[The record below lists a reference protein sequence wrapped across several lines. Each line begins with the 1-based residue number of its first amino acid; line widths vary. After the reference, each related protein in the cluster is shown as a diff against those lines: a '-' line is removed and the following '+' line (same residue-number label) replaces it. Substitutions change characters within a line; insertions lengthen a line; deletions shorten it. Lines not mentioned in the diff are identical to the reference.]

1 MIGRLLV
8 AGACALTLAACGNTG
23 GSREQIKIV
32 GSSTVYPFTT
42 AVAESFVNANG
53 GMKPPVVESTGTGSG
68 FKLFCG
74 GVGPEHPD
82 INDASRRMS
91 RSEYALCTKN
101 GVNGVLEVPI
111 GADGI
116 VIAQAK
122 SGPPLALTQQDLYKA
137 LAANPLGKPNTTK
150 TWHDVNPGLPAIPIQ
165 VYGPPSTSGTRDAFA
180 ELILGAGC
188 KKLDPSAVQLET
200 SDAAAYAERC
210 TRIRDDGAYIDSG
223 ENDNLIVQKL
233 AGNANALGIF
243 GYSYLDENQD
253 RVQAIPVNGVAPS
266 YNSILLGSYP
276 GSRPLYLYVK
286 KQHLNAVRGLQQ
298 FLGTY
303 EGLWGKGGP
312 LMKRGLIA
320 LTPQQQLRSADIID
334 RGIVLDP
341 AELH

>member
-8 AGACALTLAACGNTG
+8 AGACALTLAACGNGG

-42 AVAESFVNANG
+42 AVAESFVNANA

-74 GVGPEHPD
+74 GVGPEYPD
-82 INDASRRMS
+82 INDASRRMTK
-91 RSEYALCTKN
+91 REHELCARN
-101 GVNGVLEVPI
+101 GVNGVLEIPI

-122 SGPPLALTQQDLYKA
+122 SGPPLVLSQQDLYKA
-137 LAANPLGKPNTTK
+137 LAANPAGKPNASMI
-150 TWHDVNPGLPAIPIQ
+150 WRDVNPSLPAIPIQ

-180 ELILGAGC
+180 ELILGQGC
-188 KKLDPSAVQLET
+188 KNLDPSAAQLET
-200 SDAAAYAERC
+200 SDPTAYSERC

-233 AGNANALGIF
+233 GGNVNALGVF

-253 RVQAIPVNGVAPS
+253 RIHAVPVNGVEPS
-266 YNSILLGSYP
+266 YNSILIGSYP
-276 GSRPLYLYVK
+276 GSRPLFLYVK

-303 EGLWGKGGP
+303 ETMWAKDGP

-320 LTPQQQLRSADIID
+320 LTPQQQQHAAEVIE
-334 RGIVLDP
+334 RGIVLNP